1 MRVSIISDLHL
12 EFAGLSDLPGGDVLI
27 LAGDILTVRHLR
39 SNKTD
44 ADSRSQ
50 RKRFE
55 KFFREEVSKYGR
67 SFYVTGN
74 HEPYSANIDE
84 MNDVLRQFL
93 ADCAPNTRLL
103 ANETEVIDGVAFLG
117 TPLWAS
123 CGVGNPILEMA
134 IGSGMN
140 DFRLIQTNRPAPEG
154 AAVRM
159 VGNERLFTPRDANQ
173 LHQEAVAWLR
183 SELPKHDRCVV
194 IGHHAPSLLSAAGDR
209 TEDLDL
215 AYCSNQHALIEANPQ
230 IIAWIHGHTHRE
242 ERYQIGETKIIAN
255 PRGYFPEERRS
266 RNFDPAAA
274 DFTLWGDA
282 Q

>member
-1 MRVSIISDLHL
+1 MSDLHL
-12 EFAGLSDLPGGDVLI
+12 EFAGLSDLPGGEVLI
-27 LAGDILTVRHLR
+27 LAGDILTVRHLA

-67 SFYVTGN
+67 SLYVTGN

-84 MNDVLRQFL
+84 MDDILREFL
-93 ADCAPNTRLL
+93 VDCAPNTRLL
-103 ANETEVIDGVAFLG
+103 ANETEVIDGIAFLG
-117 TPLWAS
+117 TPLWAT
-123 CGVGNPILEMA
+123 CGVGNPVQEMA
-134 IGSGMN
+134 IGRGMN
-140 DFRLIQTNRPAPEG
+140 DFRLIRTNRPAPEA

-159 VGNERLFTPRDANQ
+159 VGNERLFSTRDANE
-173 LHQEAVAWLR
+173 LHQDAVAWLR
-183 SELPKHDRCVV
+183 SELPKYDRCVV

-209 TEDLDL
+209 IEDLDL
-215 AYCSNQHALIEANPQ
+215 AYCSNQHALIDANPQ

-255 PRGYFPEERRS
+255 PRGYFPDEQRS
-266 RNFDPAAA
+266 RKFDPAAA
-274 DFTLWGDA
+274 DLTLRRGA